1 MERERFL
8 LFLWL
13 PVVLGLYE
21 IGMLDMFIFG
31 IVFLGFLEI
40 LYRYPHSKITI
51 ISMIHMTGF
60 LFVLIL
66 KEHDVWFILLVV
78 ASNDGASFFVGS
90 QLCSKFS
97 AHPFPRISP
106 NKTIGGYFFGII
118 AGTISGIIIAKYF
131 KLPHHYNFLAFVAC
145 LLAIS
150 GDLLNSKFKR
160 SHEIKDSGQGLFTEN
175 LLPGHG
181 GIYDRFDS
189 ISLACISWVFLGILG
204 FI

>member
-1 MERERFL
+1 MMYGLFCLLLQVMMEQ
-8 LFLWL
+8 
-13 PVVLGLYE
+13 
-21 IGMLDMFIFG
+21 
-31 IVFLGFLEI
+31 VF
-40 LYRYPHSKITI
+40 
-51 ISMIHMTGF
+51 
-60 LFVLIL
+60 
-66 KEHDVWFILLVV
+66 LLVV
-78 ASNDGASFFVGS
+78 NCARSFQRIHS
-90 QLCSKFS
+90 PKS
-97 AHPFPRISP
+97 APIRPL
-106 NKTIGGYFFGII
+106 GGYFFGII

-131 KLPHHYNFLAFVAC
+131 KLPHHYHFLAFVAC
-145 LLAIS
+145 LLAIA